1 MNLHELALTKHVV
14 ALLVVFLNILLN
26 VELSNS
32 EFNELIFIAMA
43 TVVDRFASN
52 VLLGIA
58 VGDGLNARHAV
69 ASRRVY
75 LGVILCFGF
84 VMDNNRRMR
93 WHSWLRNMIIFII
106 CLNNIIKNAWFRFL
120 SFVTIGFLWQSYKF
134 NLGAVKYLWLIKIIT
149 IIIAFLLFITSIMF
163 WNLIQTL

>member
-26 VELSNS
+26 VKLSNS

-43 TVVDRFASN
+43 AVVYGFASN
-52 VLLGIA
+52 VCLGIS
-58 VGDGLNARHAV
+58 VRHGLNARHAN
-69 ASRRVY
+69 ASRRIY

-84 VMDNNRRMR
+84 VIDYNRRMR
-93 WHSWLRNMIIFII
+93 WHSWLRNMIIFIV

-120 SFVTIGFLWQSYKF
+120 SFITGFLWQSYKF

>member
-93 WHSWLRNMIIFII
+93 
-106 CLNNIIKNAWFRFL
+106 
-120 SFVTIGFLWQSYKF
+120 
-134 NLGAVKYLWLIKIIT
+134 
-149 IIIAFLLFITSIMF
+149 
-163 WNLIQTL
+163 